1 MVLLS
6 LVLFLSSCIRETLQ
20 TITRSLS
27 KHRRGHYLAPPKVG
41 IGLSQKFKKIDREQ
55 QSQPVAKREN
65 TAGLKRNFFC
75 QIKKMIY

>member
-27 KHRRGHYLAPPKVG
+27 KHRQGHYLAPP